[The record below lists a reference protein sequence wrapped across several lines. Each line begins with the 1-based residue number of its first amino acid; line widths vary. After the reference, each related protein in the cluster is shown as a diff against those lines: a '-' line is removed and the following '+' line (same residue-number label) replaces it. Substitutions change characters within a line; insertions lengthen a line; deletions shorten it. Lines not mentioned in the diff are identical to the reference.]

1 MSKSLAVPGN
11 GYKKLHR
18 VPVADRSLPATEVR
32 VQLQSVEKLLG
43 KAKHGEPLPNP
54 GNPIT
59 LLPEGEAT

>member
-1 MSKSLAVPGN
+1 MSKSLAVPRN

-32 VQLQSVEKLLG
+32 VQLQSVDKFLG
-43 KAKHGEPLPNP
+43 KAKHREPPHP

-59 LLPEGEAT
+59 LLPGGEAT

>member
-18 VPVADRSLPATEVR
+18 VPVADRSLPATEDR

-43 KAKHGEPLPNP
+43 KAKHGEPPAP
-54 GNPIT
+54 SNPIT
-59 LLPEGEAT
+59 LLSEGEAT